1 MMLPVLIVLH
11 QEHSTPGRI
20 GNALRSRGFTLD
32 IRRPRFDDP
41 LPETLENHTG
51 AVIFGG
57 PQSANDKDDFIR
69 REIDWLQ
76 VPLREKKPYLGIC
89 LGMQFL
95 AEKST
100 EWGGY
105 RGLGWIPGVV
115 QRLEPAERTY
125 KVPHIGWNE
134 LEFPRPS
141 ALYAD
146 LEEPP
151 VYYFVHSY
159 HFVPAP
165 EATATVT
172 ATCGHGETVIAS
184 VERGNIFGVQFHP
197 EKSQRVGLQLLRNFA
212 ERIVPARA

>member
-1 MMLPVLIVLH
+1 MIAVIDYGMGNLRSVMNAFAEIGHSAILTRSAEDLRRARAIVL
-11 QEHSTPGRI
+11 PGVGAFGDGMRNLERLGVI
-20 GNALRSRGFTLD
+20 DTLTD
-32 IRRPRFDDP
+32 
-41 LPETLENHTG
+41 EVVG
-51 AVIFGG
+51 KG
-57 PQSANDKDDFIR
+57 
-69 REIDWLQ
+69 
-76 VPLREKKPYLGIC
+76 KPYLGIC

-151 VYYFVHSY
+151 VYYFVHSF

-165 EATATVT
+165 EAAATVT
-172 ATCGHGETVIAS
+172 ATCGHGETVTAS

-197 EKSQRVGLQLLRNFA
+197 EKSQRVGLRLLRNFA
-212 ERIVPARA
+212 ERIVQALESPA

>member
-1 MMLPVLIVLH
+1 MIAVIDYGMGNLRSVMNAFAEIGQPATLTRTAEDLRQARAIVL
-11 QEHSTPGRI
+11 PGVGAFGDGMRNLERLGVI
-20 GNALRSRGFTLD
+20 DALTDEVLGK
-32 IRRPRFDDP
+32 
-41 LPETLENHTG
+41 G
-51 AVIFGG
+51 
-57 PQSANDKDDFIR
+57 
-69 REIDWLQ
+69 
-76 VPLREKKPYLGIC
+76 KPYLGIC

-95 AEKST
+95 AEKSA

-115 QRLEPAERTY
+115 QRLDPAGRTC

-151 VYYFVHSY
+151 VYYFVHSF

-165 EATATVT
+165 EAASTVT
-172 ATCGHGETVIAS
+172 ATCGHGETVTAS
-184 VERGNIFGVQFHP
+184 VERGNIYGVQFHP
-197 EKSQRVGLQLLRNFA
+197 EKSQRVGLRLLRNFA
-212 ERIVPARA
+212 ERIVSAVESRA